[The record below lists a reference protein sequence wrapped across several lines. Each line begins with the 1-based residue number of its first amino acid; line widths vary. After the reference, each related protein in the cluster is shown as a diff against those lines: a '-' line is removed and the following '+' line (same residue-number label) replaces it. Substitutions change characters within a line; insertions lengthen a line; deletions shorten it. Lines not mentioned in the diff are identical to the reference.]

1 MISMKDWK
9 VLLIDDEEE
18 FATTLAERLRIRGI
32 QTTVALDGD
41 QALKSIEM
49 DPPQVVILDVL
60 LPGISGLD
68 LLKRIRKRYPQIEV
82 IVITGR
88 GMNEREKQQA
98 ASLGAHSELIKP
110 VDIAHV
116 FFEILDVLKI
126 PKST

>member
-1 MISMKDWK
+1 MISVKDWR

-18 FATTLAERLRIRGI
+18 FVTTLAERLRIRGI
-32 QTTVALDGD
+32 QTTVALSGE

-49 DPPQVVILDVL
+49 NPPQVVILDML

-68 LLKRIRKRYPQIEV
+68 LLRHVRKRCPQIGV
-82 IVITGR
+82 ILITGR
-88 GMNEREKQQA
+88 GMTEQEKQQA
-98 ASLGAHSELIKP
+98 AALGVHSELIKP